1 MGSWVS
7 KSSLLRSWVINL
19 ESLCLVCGMVDNNS
33 TYLLGLL
40 WRLNKLLCLIHLK
53 HQLWCN
59 VNNLT
64 TQMREYRNLF
74 KLNESMVYVNYK
86 QCTQWL
92 KLYFI
97 AIFIA
102 SRNIKGKKWEKVTKE
117 DEEERRKKWHTIYA
131 FYSTLSPSLTS
142 LSATLFIQVTLHYI
156 LKSQNNYINRSS

>member
-1 MGSWVS
+1 MRSWVS

-19 ESLCLVCGMVDNNS
+19 ESLCLVCGMVVNNS

-53 HQLWCN
+53 HQLLCN
-59 VNNLT
+59 ANSLT
-64 TQMREYRNLF
+64 THLRWYRNLF

-86 QCTQWL
+86 QYTQWL

-102 SRNIKGKKWEKVTKE
+102 GKNTKGKKGERPPKRM
-117 DEEERRKKWHTIYA
+117 RRKGEKATHTWPV
-131 FYSTLSPSLTS
+131 FFLYSFP
-142 LSATLFIQVTLHYI
+142 V
-156 LKSQNNYINRSS
+156 IN